1 MDVLVL
7 RSHIS
12 VKSFARYLAIQKHC
26 CGEVGDMNVSLLEIF
41 FKKKKKTKKSKR
53 EKDLYGSIND

>member
-12 VKSFARYLAIQKHC
+12 VKSFARYLAIQEHC

-41 FKKKKKTKKSKR
+41 FKKKKKTKKK
-53 EKDLYGSIND
+53 